1 MKRIGLLAGLLG
13 ALIFSGCADDE
24 SSDDASAN
32 PAAITEPGDPN
43 TPLGT
48 GQSSVEPA
56 LVGEPAPTPPQ
67 PKPVAT
73 SQTKPW
79 SPTPAPA
86 STAPAAPKYP
96 KAEKIPGKPGR
107 VKSPYAPYAQEVDVS
122 DLPSGS
128 LARCPY
134 TGKVFVVP

>member
-1 MKRIGLLAGLLG
+1 MKRIGFLAGLLG
-13 ALIFSGCADDE
+13 ALILTGCGDDE
-24 SSDDASAN
+24 GSYTDTST
-32 PAAITEPGDPN
+32 PAPYADPSLDPNAAPVTADGTAVATTEP
-43 TPLGT
+43 
-48 GQSSVEPA
+48 QA
-56 LVGEPAPTPPQ
+56 APQ
-67 PKPVAT
+67 PKPVTT
-73 SQTKPW
+73 SQPKPW
-79 SPTPAPA
+79 APTPAPTQ
-86 STAPAAPKYP
+86 TAPAAPKYP